1 MRFDKRRKKFRSI
14 LNGDRCVYPGSVFD
28 PISARI
34 AEDIGFEIGMFAGSI
49 ASFTVLGA
57 PDVIVLTLSEFAQQA
72 QRINRASE
80 LPLMVD
86 ADHGYGNALNV
97 KRTVEELEMAGVSG
111 MSIEDTE
118 LPQPF
123 GSVGSTK
130 LLSISEG
137 VGKMKAAL
145 DGRQDPNLVIA
156 GRTSAPAVTSTEDA
170 LERAIAYEKVG
181 VDAIFLV
188 GVKTREQLE
197 KISDALS
204 IPIIL
209 GGGGNSDMLDLDYL
223 SAKNVRIC
231 LQGHQPF
238 SAAVKA
244 IYDTMKAL
252 REGTPIDDLQGVA
265 SAELMSKVTKN
276 SDYKNMFEKYLR

>member
-111 MSIEDTE
+111 LSIEDTE

-145 DGRQDPNLVIA
+145 DGRQDLNLVIA
-156 GRTSAPAVTSTEDA
+156 GRTSAPAVTNTEDA

-209 GGGGNSDMLDLDYL
+209 GGGGNSDMLELDYL

-238 SAAVKA
+238 GAAVKA

-252 REGTPIDDLQGVA
+252 REGTPTDDLKGIA

-276 SDYKNMFEKYLR
+276 SDYKNMFDKYLK

>member
-145 DGRQDPNLVIA
+145 DGRQDLNLVIA
-156 GRTSAPAVTSTEDA
+156 GRTSAPAVTNTEDA

>member
-1 MRFDKRRKKFRSI
+1 MRFDNRRKKFRSI

-28 PISARI
+28 PISSRI
-34 AEDIGFEIGMFAGSI
+34 AEDIGFEVGMFAGSI

-72 QRINRASE
+72 QRINRSSE

-123 GSVGSTK
+123 GSVGHTK

-156 GRTSAPAVTSTEDA
+156 GRTSAPGVTNIEDA
-170 LERAIAYEKVG
+170 LERAMAYEKVG

-188 GVKTREQLE
+188 GVKTKEQLE
-197 KISDALS
+197 KISNIVS

-209 GGGGNSDMLDLDYL
+209 GGGGSTDMMDLDYL

-252 REGTPIDDLQGVA
+252 REGTPPDELQGIA
-265 SAELMSKVTKN
+265 SAELMGKVTNKN
-276 SDYKNMFEKYLR
+276 DYENMFDKYLK

>member
-156 GRTSAPAVTSTEDA
+156 GRTSAPAVTNTEDA
-170 LERAIAYEKVG
+170 LERASAYEKVG

-188 GVKTREQLE
+188 GVKTREQLG
-197 KISDALS
+197 KISDAIS

-252 REGTPIDDLQGVA
+252 REGTPIDDLQGIA

-276 SDYKNMFEKYLR
+276 SDYKNMFDKYLK